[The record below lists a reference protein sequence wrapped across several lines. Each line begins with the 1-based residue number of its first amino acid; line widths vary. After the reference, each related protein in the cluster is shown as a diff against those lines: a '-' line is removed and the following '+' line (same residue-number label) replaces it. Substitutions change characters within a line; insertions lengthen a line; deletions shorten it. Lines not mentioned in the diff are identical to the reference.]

1 MMETKYRHIKIK
13 KIDFLEEN
21 NKTYLSQKNTK
32 IEEKIQ
38 KRNSLIKAKQINQ
51 ETHVFFFHVV
61 RVSRIVFND

>member
-1 MMETKYRHIKIK
+1 MIETKYRHIKI

-32 IEEKIQ
+32 IEEKIE

-51 ETHVFFFHVV
+51 ETHGLFLCCQSVKDSF
-61 RVSRIVFND
+61 